1 MQFTILTMAEDKEM
15 ASAWDNISQSYQ
27 RRYQIGTSKV
37 HWGPLCPSEEELR
50 LLGDVDGKRIIEI
63 GAGAGQNSIVLA
75 KQGAIATAYDIS
87 KEQLKHGKR
96 LAKEQKVKVNFARGD
111 FQELREHF
119 NPNSFEVAISAYA
132 LQYCNTLESMNK
144 TFKQIHEILIPK
156 GIFVFSLDH
165 PVRTIGYWE
174 EGTDRFVLDNYF
186 DRSQKEWDYS
196 FPETGVSARMSGSF
210 RTVSDIVNGVLQA
223 GFRLEQILEPE
234 PVKQDDNSQFGIN
247 SRYGPQNKRDPYS
260 FDNLSRIP
268 GTLIVKARR

>member
-1 MQFTILTMAEDKEM
+1 MAEDKKM

-27 RRYQIGTSKV
+27 RRYQIGTSKL

-50 LLGDVDGKRIIEI
+50 LLEDVRGKRVIEI

-96 LAKEQKVKVNFARGD
+96 LAKEQMVKVNFVRGD

-119 NPNSFEVAISAYA
+119 NPDSFDIAISAYA
-132 LQYCNTLESMNK
+132 LQYCQTLQSMND
-144 TFKQIHEILIPK
+144 TFKQIHKILTPK

-186 DRSQKEWDYS
+186 DRSQKEWDYT
-196 FPETGVSARMSGSF
+196 FPETGVSARMRGSF
-210 RTVSDIVNGVLQA
+210 KTVSDIVNGVLQE
-223 GFRLEQILEPE
+223 GFKLERLLEPE
-234 PVKQDDNSQFGIN
+234 PVKQDDNSQFGVN

-260 FDNLSRIP
+260 FDHLSRIP
-268 GTLIVKARR
+268 GTLIIKAKK